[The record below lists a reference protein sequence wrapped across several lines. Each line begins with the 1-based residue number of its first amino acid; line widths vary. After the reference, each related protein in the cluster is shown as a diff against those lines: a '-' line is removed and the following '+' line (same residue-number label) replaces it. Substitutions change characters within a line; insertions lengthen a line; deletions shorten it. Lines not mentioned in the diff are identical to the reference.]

1 MTPLRYLT
9 FGTGT
14 PDPRALPS
22 RAPIC
27 LYGGMLR
34 RACAL
39 ALLLAACGG
48 DTNTSDSASSGAG
61 TGGSSGG
68 APTTDNPGTTTAG
81 PGTTAELPT
90 TDPGTTAATATTG
103 DASTGEPAIDYTQPG
118 PHPVGNAR
126 FVVPNGDRDL
136 LVELWYPAD
145 ATAADAAAAGHPI
158 ADFVPAG
165 PDRDAFDGLLAALSP
180 AGKIGTRLQ
189 TRSALDAKPA
199 AGGPWPTLAFSHC
212 FNCVRFS
219 TFSVAERLA
228 SHGFLVAAPD
238 HTGGTLFDDL
248 KGEGAPIGEDFL
260 KVRTSDIS
268 TVLDA
273 VLDPN
278 STLVPAPLRG
288 LADPAHV
295 GVYGHSYG
303 AATSG
308 RVAQDD
314 PRVRAA
320 LPIAAPVENPLFPGT
335 HVADIHVPMLVI
347 LAEEDNSIGKLGN
360 NLIELNFANQNPPA
374 RLVPVTDAGHWGFTD
389 ICGLTMGFS
398 AGCGEGLRQSVPGE
412 PFTYLDIEIGRGI
425 ASAYTLAFFDLY
437 LRDNQDAAAYVDAA
451 DPPAFVAVETRL

>member
-1 MTPLRYLT
+1 MR
-9 FGTGT
+9 
-14 PDPRALPS
+14 PRPLPS

-34 RACAL
+34 RARAL
-39 ALLLAACGG
+39 ALLLAACSG
-48 DTNTSDSASSGAG
+48 DTNTSDAASSSSAS
-61 TGGSSGG
+61 TGSSGG

-90 TDPGTTAATATTG
+90 TDPGTTA

-145 ATAADAAAAGHPI
+145 ATTADAAAAGHPI

-180 AGKIGTRLQ
+180 AGKLGTRLQ

-212 FNCVRFS
+212 YNCVRFS
-219 TFSVAERLA
+219 TFSVAEHLA

-248 KGEGAPIGEDFL
+248 KGEGAAIGEAFL
-260 KVRTSDIS
+260 VVRTSDIS

-278 STLVPAPLRG
+278 SALVPAPLRG
-288 LADPAHV
+288 LADPARV
-295 GVYGHSYG
+295 GAYGHSYG

-314 PRVRAA
+314 LRVRAA

-335 HVADIHVPMLVI
+335 HVADIHVPMLSL
-347 LAEEDNSIGKLGN
+347 LAEEDNSIGAIGN
-360 NLIELNFANQNPPA
+360 NLIALNFANQHPPA
-374 RLVPVTDAGHWGFTD
+374 RLVRVTDAGHWGFTD

-412 PFTYLDIEIGRGI
+412 PFTYLDVEVGRGI
-425 ASAYTLAFFDLY
+425 ASAYALAFFDLHLRGNQGATAY
-437 LRDNQDAAAYVDAA
+437 LDAA
-451 DPPAFVAVETRL
+451 DPAAFVAVESRL